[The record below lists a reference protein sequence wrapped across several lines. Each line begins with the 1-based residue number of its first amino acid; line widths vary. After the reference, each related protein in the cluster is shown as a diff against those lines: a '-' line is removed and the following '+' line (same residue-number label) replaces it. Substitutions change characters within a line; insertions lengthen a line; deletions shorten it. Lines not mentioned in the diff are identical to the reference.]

1 MTPSEIR
8 RQIRNRRQALSH
20 QKQNL
25 HSQQVLDVLIE
36 TLFQEDEFQTPL
48 KIALFLSQDG
58 ELGTH
63 PTIDYLWQQSRHQL
77 YLPVLETLPDWHMG
91 FATYTPQSQMKANRF
106 GINEP
111 DLLPEQHIAGE
122 ELNIV
127 FMPLVAFD
135 GNGHRLGMG
144 GGFYDRSFA
153 FKLKRPTAK
162 PKLIGWAHSC
172 QSVAKLPNEPWDVPL
187 DGIVTEN
194 GFRYF

>member
-8 RQIRNRRQALSH
+8 RQIRNRRQNLSH
-20 QKQNL
+20 QQQNL
-25 HSQQVLDVLIE
+25 HSRQVLDTLIE
-36 TLFQEDEFQTPL
+36 TLFQEEEFHSPL
-48 KIALFLSQDG
+48 KIAIFLSQDG
-58 ELGTH
+58 ELETR
-63 PTIDYLWQQSRHQL
+63 PTIHYLWQQKRHQV
-77 YLPVLETLPDWHMG
+77 YLPVLETQPEWHMG
-91 FATYTPQSQMKANRF
+91 FAAYHPASSMKVSRY
-106 GINEP
+106 GIEEP
-111 DLLPEQHIAGE
+111 DLQPHQHLNGE
-122 ELNIV
+122 EMDLV

-153 FKLKRPTAK
+153 FKLKKPTAK

-172 QSVAKLPNEPWDVPL
+172 QSVSKLPNEPWDVPL